1 MGFVGSHVGKK
12 AGGAVGGAI
21 GRKVGGAIG
30 RKAAGER
37 GHHAGKAV
45 GEKIGRAGGSAAGA
59 TAGEYLSFR
68 KGGKVN
74 KTGLALLH
82 KGELVVPAKHTKEVG
97 KDLKAKIKQ
106 NGGVN
111 M

>member
-1 MGFVGSHVGKK
+1 MGYIGHQVGKHV
-12 AGGAVGGAI
+12 GGAVGGAV

-30 RKAAGER
+30 RKIGGEH
-37 GHHAGKAV
+37 GHHVGKAV
-45 GEKIGRAGGSAAGA
+45 GDKIGRAGGSAAGA
-59 TAGEYLSFR
+59 AAGEYLSFR
-68 KGGKVN
+68 KGGKVK

-82 KGELVVPAKHTKEVG
+82 KGELVVPAKHMKEVG
-97 KDLKAKIKQ
+97 KDLKDKIKR